1 MRPGRGFRRF
11 CVLLCAGLLVL
22 GGWRA
27 AGSPGLDALQQET
40 ERLQESI
47 RQVRETS
54 AAVTPTATPAP
65 AVSAG
70 LDVQALDAFC
80 AAQRGSFSVYI
91 LDLSTGEEYS
101 YGASAQYYPASLL
114 KAPYAL
120 WLCNLAEEGV
130 LDLDGELYN
139 LYAGQL
145 ADTTLAAYDGEETIP
160 IWSALHAMIAD
171 SDNLA
176 MRMLAAVWPGIQ
188 DTGFQSF
195 LGELGF
201 EWSGSCSISMEEGI
215 AGVMNVTDAGR
226 AMAAL
231 YDYFETGTDTA
242 LRLRQCFLDAG
253 HTALFIPDGV
263 EAAKKYGSWDDAFH
277 DLAIVYAARPYILCC
292 MTDQGDTDVD
302 FPTEPVEAMQQLGRL
317 VYEQLNPAA

>member
-40 ERLQESI
+40 EQLQESI

-54 AAVTPTATPAP
+54 TAVTPTATPAP

-70 LDVQALDAFC
+70 LD
-80 AAQRGSFSVYI
+80 I

-120 WLCNLAEEGV
+120 WLCNLAEEGL

-145 ADTTLAAYDGEETIP
+145 ADTTLAEYDYAETIP

-176 MRMLAAVWPGIQ
+176 MRMLAAVWPGVQ

-195 LGELGF
+195 LGELEF
-201 EWSGSCSISMEEGI
+201 ELPGSCSISMEEGI
-215 AGVMNVTDAGR
+215 AGVMTVTDAGR

-253 HTALFIPDGV
+253 HTALYIPDGV